1 MYDFILQLFFI
12 GSLSVIVYMMARALP
27 RVAHSEPHRVTIYEY
42 IDNWLSRLPL
52 HHFDNR
58 LAASWEK
65 WLRRT
70 RVTVMKMDNY
80 LLHKIN
86 NTKKNGNG
94 NGNSIKELLEKVNSD
109 KS

>member
-1 MYDFILQLFFI
+1 
-12 GSLSVIVYMMARALP
+12 MMARALP
-27 RVAHSEPHRVTIYEY
+27 RVAQSDPHRVTVYEY

-58 LAASWEK
+58 LAAGWEK

-70 RVTVMKMDNY
+70 RVVIMKMDNY
-80 LLHKIN
+80 LLDKIN
-86 NTKKNGNG
+86 SRKNSSASSSV
-94 NGNSIKELLEKVNSD
+94 SIKELLEKVNSD